1 MIRPPPSSTR
11 TDTLLPYTTLFRSPF
26 NPDAAT
32 PALDFESTN
41 VPGVMTPWEV
51 REHISFLL
59 REAVPD
65 PRLASVQRALSTFTR
80 DWQAAW
86 ACHGEDRT
94 GWPRYR
100 ALLQAL
106 HAELV
111 ALGINQIGLRNER
124 SAERR
129 VGKEGVGKW

>member
-1 MIRPPPSSTR
+1 MDTVGGTEFWKHAGGARPAGVAGVPAQPWTPR
-11 TDTLLPYTTLFRSPF
+11 VVPF

-41 VPGVMTPWEV
+41 VPVVMTPWEV

-65 PRLASVQRALSTFTR
+65 PRLASIQRALSTFTR

-86 ACHGEDRT
+86 ACHRSQEHT
-94 GWPRYR
+94 SELQS
-100 ALLQAL
+100 LLRHSYAAFSL
-106 HAELV
+106 K
-111 ALGINQIGLRNER
+111 IT
-124 SAERR
+124 
-129 VGKEGVGKW
+129 